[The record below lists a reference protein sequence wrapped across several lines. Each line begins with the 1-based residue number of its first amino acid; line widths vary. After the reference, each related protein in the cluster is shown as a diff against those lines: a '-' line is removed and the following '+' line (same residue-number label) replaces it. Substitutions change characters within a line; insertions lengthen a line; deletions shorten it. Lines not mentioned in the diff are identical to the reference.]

1 MDVCQPVL
9 LAVPVLTQWAHGWR
23 SYSSRDRGSA
33 WASSAQSWSSY
44 CHFWIPDVLTTE
56 IKDELLIWYHF
67 SRSPAIHLSPS
78 WCPQDFITLYG
89 TVIHPFWNWSHQIFT
104 GLSGASANIIPV
116 FTECLFTVM
125 GAYLTAFQTR
135 NLILQWRRCG
145 NGHMSIESSRLTI
158 SHITW
163 EWNRRLDW
171 PMGPFT
177 PQLESVGHRHP
188 WARAFQG
195 TQVLWVLVF
204 P

>member
-1 MDVCQPVL
+1 MSVSLCSWPSRCSHNGPMDGGATVAGIEALHGLPLPKAGPVI
-9 LAVPVLTQWAHGWR
+9 VT
-23 SYSSRDRGSA
+23 S
-33 WASSAQSWSSY
+33 
-44 CHFWIPDVLTTE
+44 DVLTTE

-78 WCPQDFITLYG
+78 WCPQAFITLYG

-104 GLSGASANIIPV
+104 GLSGTSANIIPV